1 LVFLTAALAVLLVLA
16 LSIAAF
22 TLALAATPI
31 SLVLVP
37 LTGFA
42 VAAVLVSLILIA
54 LVATRIPILDLP
66 LGLVTAILILLLWHR
81 IIWVT
86 PRKRLRDLGQFQKV
100 TSRSRAIKMKE
111 TLVRRRFSN
120 AARCRS
126 SASNLPRGDA
136 VGMVIRS
143 RALDR
148 RVDSNL
154 RAGRSSPH
162 ADRLTGGHSE
172 KQLG

>member
-120 AARCRS
+120 ADTCRS
-126 SASNLPRGDA
+126 SASNLPITHLPSA
-136 VGMVIRS
+136 VGGAS
-143 RALDR
+143 QLDP
-148 RVDSNL
+148 
-154 RAGRSSPH
+154 AGRVWP
-162 ADRLTGGHSE
+162 
-172 KQLG
+172 